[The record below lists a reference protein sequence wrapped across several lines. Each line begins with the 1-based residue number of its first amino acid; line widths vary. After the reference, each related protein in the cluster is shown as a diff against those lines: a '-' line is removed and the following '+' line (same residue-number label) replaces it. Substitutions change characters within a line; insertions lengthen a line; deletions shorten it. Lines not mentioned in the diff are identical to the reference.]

1 MQTKGKELV
10 KKLKITKRNLR
21 IKVLEKVRNEGS
33 RILEEV
39 SGLTFLSLRQE
50 GKEIMMNTEI
60 DLIEGENSK

>member
-33 RILEEV
+33 RILKEV